1 MTTEKQEDRQ
11 QRVRMIEQV
20 IRQITWHG
28 HKQSIHTLS
37 REDISLTMP
46 QMMTLF
52 AIRGVGACRMSDLAE
67 LTQQSAGTLTGIV
80 DRLIEDGLVGR
91 IRASEDRRV
100 VQVALTP
107 DGERRL
113 AQVEQVRIEDMARV
127 LHYFSAE
134 QLAHL
139 EELMHLLLAGIQD
152 LLQESLTTTAIHD
165 GVA

>member
-1 MTTEKQEDRQ
+1 MATKKQEDREH
-11 QRVRMIEQV
+11 RVRAIEQI

-37 REDISLTMP
+37 REDIALTMP

-100 VQVALTP
+100 VQVTLTP
-107 DGERRL
+107 EGESRL
-113 AQVEQVRIEDMARV
+113 ACVEQVRIEDMARV

-134 QLAHL
+134 QLTQL

-152 LLQESLTTTAIHD
+152 LLRESLSATAVRD

>member
-1 MTTEKQEDRQ
+1 MATEKREDRQ
-11 QRVRMIEQV
+11 QRVRMIEQI

-28 HKQSIHTLS
+28 HKQSIHTLN
-37 REDISLTMP
+37 REDIALTMP

-52 AIRGVGACRMSDLAE
+52 AIRSAGACRMSDLAE

-107 DGERRL
+107 AGELRL

-134 QLAHL
+134 QLMQL

-152 LLQESLTTTAIHD
+152 LLRESLPTTAVRD